1 MWGTYGQ
8 KSLKP
13 AWILTIIKNECF
25 WTDHWVLLR
34 EHSNVSGGAAIA
46 SKSICEMHKND
57 WRLVMAC
64 GLLVDKPC
72 IKKRLLCTYT
82 EFSVGLLIQI
92 DPGENIARVLLHVE
106 DTSAVRKLLQIHF
119 IVNPTGRCT
128 LKDNKKS
135 LK

>member
-1 MWGTYGQ
+1 
-8 KSLKP
+8 
-13 AWILTIIKNECF
+13 
-25 WTDHWVLLR
+25 
-34 EHSNVSGGAAIA
+34 
-46 SKSICEMHKND
+46 
-57 WRLVMAC
+57 MAC

-92 DPGENIARVLLHVE
+92 DPGENIARVLLHTE

-128 LKDNKKS
+128 LKDNKKA
-135 LK
+135 